1 MTLKRHSWRFQ
12 DLVVPP
18 RRCAEGRK
26 ARVSFWDML
35 MGFSM
40 EVNRSTKALTEEDIE
55 LLEGSVYTEIIEV
68 SFWDM
73 LMGFPMEANRSM
85 KALIEEDIELLEG
98 SVYNE
103 KIEGIPLITFIERIH
118 FLIKKSMDQ
127 SVTIKLL
134 GRSPSLFLGHVDG
147 ISDGSKSFNEGT
159 K

>member
-40 EVNRSTKALTEEDIE
+40 EANSSTKALTEEDIE
-55 LLEGSVYTEIIEV
+55 LLEGSVYTET
-68 SFWDM
+68 
-73 LMGFPMEANRSM
+73 
-85 KALIEEDIELLEG
+85 
-98 SVYNE
+98 
-103 KIEGIPLITFIERIH
+103 IEGIPLITFLERIH
-118 FLIKKSMDQ
+118 FLIEKSMDQ

-134 GRSPSLFLGHVDG
+134 GRNPSLFLGHVDG
-147 ISDGSKSFNEGT
+147 IFDGNKSFNEGIN
-159 K
+159 